1 MIRQREFLQ
10 ELIELHRVPDRV
22 LDRVGHIAH
31 SPLFQQPPVDRHLP
45 VLRRQRQHEQR
56 FILHAGVQHGL
67 ADARRI
73 RQAAV
78 QRDKQPVVHPQ
89 ARLGR
94 RADDEIRHVVPE
106 DQRAQG
112 RAPPSAQSPATAP
125 AETPAASAP
134 SALRRSPRPWRSP
147 RSTHSSA
154 SVPPRPRSSSR
165 RRAAKVPPKLVSRAI
180 PSPCPHASIYTRVW
194 GKACF
199 KVFQFILFL
208 VKMAILPLRGRI
220 AFAYSLKA

>member
-1 MIRQREFLQ
+1 MIRQCEFLQ

-22 LDRVGHIAH
+22 LDRVGHVAH

-78 QRDKQPVVHPQ
+78 QRDKQPVAHPQ

-106 DQRAQG
+106 DQRAQVALPRRPNRPPLRLRKRLPRQLHQRSG
-112 RAPPSAQSPATAP
+112 GLLVHGVRREVHIHLRLCRRVRAHRHG
-125 AETPAASAP
+125 AEQQK
-134 SALRRSPRPWRSP
+134 RRQNSFHAHPLPL
-147 RSTHSSA
+147 SS
-154 SVPPRPRSSSR
+154 
-165 RRAAKVPPKLVSRAI
+165 
-180 PSPCPHASIYTRVW
+180 CSIYTRVW

-199 KVFQFILFL
+199 KVF
-208 VKMAILPLRGRI
+208 
-220 AFAYSLKA
+220 